1 MTATIT
7 SKGQI
12 TIPQAIR
19 DELGLKPGQKLDFKL
34 TADRKLQ
41 VEVAEE
47 VTVESLSKILPPSKI
62 RLSVE
67 EMNDAIGRAICDAR
81 TGH

>member
-34 TADRKLQ
+34 TADRKLE

-47 VTVESLSKILPPSKI
+47 VTLDTLMNILPPSKI
-62 RLSVE
+62 RLSIE
-67 EMNDAIGRAICDAR
+67 EMDEAIKKAVCDAR
-81 TGH
+81 A